1 MIAFS
6 QNLSARDCSQ
16 EFDFKLFI
24 NGVFTKFADA
34 FVKEMMHLHNE
45 NFGLFLKF
53 FIIENFQ
60 MV

>member
-6 QNLSARDCSQ
+6 QNLSAQDCSQ

-45 NFGLFLKF
+45 ILVCF
-53 FIIENFQ
+53 
-60 MV
+60 